1 MQNEERIAVLETQSS
16 TQKRILLTLRDI
28 RPEIKKI
35 YWIMLLHIWC
45 QVLGIAFIILLII
58 FKF

>member
-1 MQNEERIAVLETQSS
+1 MENEERINILETQSS

-28 RPEIKKI
+28 RPEIKLIK
-35 YWIMLLHIWC
+35 WIVWG
-45 QVLGIAFIILLII
+45 QNLGIAIIVLLLI